1 MTSDLFADDPAE
13 NGSPRGSDSPD
24 QERPQE
30 KRRNRRVLFVVLA
43 LLVAIIVGGIGL
55 ASYYAKSALDA
66 LDNISRE
73 PTIMPTDSANRPA
86 TVEPAPGVEHAP
98 LNFVLMGSDTRGDER
113 GRSDVLQLLHISG
126 DRKGVYL
133 MSIPRDSWVD
143 IPGRGK
149 AKINAAYSW
158 GGPALTIETM
168 EKLLEVP
175 MDHTAIIDF
184 EGFMNVIDALGGVT
198 VVNRE
203 ASSAGGYDFPKG
215 EVTLDGKKALVF
227 VRQRHGLSD
236 GDFGRA
242 TRQRDVI
249 QAVLTKLASAGTLT
263 DPGKFRE
270 SVTTLGS
277 NFTVD
282 AGLTNDAII
291 DLGWQMKDFR
301 PSGMRS
307 FQLPTAGFD
316 MTGDGQSIVVIDSD
330 KIVALREALRN
341 DTMEEFVASL

>member
-1 MTSDLFADDPAE
+1 MSSDMIPDDQPA
-13 NGSPRGSDSPD
+13 GDASRPD
-24 QERPQE
+24 VGRRE

-43 LLVAIIVGGIGL
+43 LLVAVVAGGIGV
-55 ASYYAKSALDA
+55 ASYYAKSAIDA
-66 LDNISRE
+66 LDNITRE
-73 PTIMPTDSANRPA
+73 PTIMPTTGSSNRPP
-86 TVEPAPGVEHAP
+86 TVEPVPGVEHAP
-98 LNFVLMGSDTRGDER
+98 LNIVLMGSDTRGDER

-168 EKLLEVP
+168 EQLLEVP

-184 EGFMNVIDALGGVT
+184 EGFTKVIDTLGGIT
-198 VVNRE
+198 VYNRE
-203 ASSAGGYDFPKG
+203 ASSSRGATFPKG
-215 EVTLDGKKALVF
+215 DITLNGADALIF
-227 VRQRHGLSD
+227 VRERYGLSD

-249 QAVLTKLASAGTLT
+249 KAVLTKLASAGTLT

-270 SVTTLGS
+270 AVTTLGG

-291 DLGWQMKDFR
+291 DLGWQMKDFH
-301 PSGMRS
+301 PADIRS

-316 MTGDGQSIVVIDSD
+316 MTGDGQSIVVVDSD
-330 KIVALREALRN
+330 KIVQLREALRN
-341 DTMEEFVASL
+341 DTMEEFYSSL